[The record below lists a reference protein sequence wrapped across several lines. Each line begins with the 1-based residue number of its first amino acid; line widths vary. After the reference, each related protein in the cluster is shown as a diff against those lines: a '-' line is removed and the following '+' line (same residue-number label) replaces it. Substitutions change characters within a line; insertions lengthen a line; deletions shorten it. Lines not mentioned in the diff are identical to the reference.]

1 MVKDRKK
8 VWAALNAR
16 RIYWIFLLVFLIL
29 SIFAPNFFN
38 AYNIGVILGTA
49 MLNGIVVVGFT
60 IVLICGHLDLSTVAI
75 INLAGNLAIYVVE
88 KTDNF
93 VLAIL
98 AATVAG
104 VLVGT
109 VNCLLVTKAKI
120 NSFIAT
126 LGMSTLI
133 QGLVSYSNNA
143 ATRSITNFAM
153 TDFLDAKW
161 IPLLPNRALLAII
174 IVLVMEIFMNWTV
187 IGKNFYL
194 VGGNIESAW
203 YAGIKTDR
211 YLTSAFSINGGFAAL
226 GGAVYACYLASA
238 MADIGAMG
246 ISPLNMLIAAS
257 VLGGASLTGGKG
269 SVLNSFFG
277 VLTLT
282 ALYNG
287 LTCFRLGY
295 EMQIFVNGLVLIV
308 VVLMEAVSLYRK
320 NKLLGSKSDLL
331 KEK

>member
-1 MVKDRKK
+1 MVKERKK
-8 VWAALNAR
+8 LWAALNAR
-16 RIYWIFLLVFLIL
+16 RIYWIFLIVFLIL
-29 SIFAPNFFN
+29 SVFAPNFFN

-49 MLNGIVVVGFT
+49 MLNGIVVIGFT
-60 IVLICGHLDLSTVAI
+60 VVLICGHLDLSTVAI
-75 INLAGNLAIYVVE
+75 INLAGNLAIYVVQE
-88 KTDNF
+88 TDNF
-93 VLAIL
+93 VLAVLAASAAGIL
-98 AATVAG
+98 A
-104 VLVGT
+104 GT
-109 VNCLLVTKAKI
+109 VNGLLVTKARI

-161 IPLLPNRALLAII
+161 IPLVPNRALIAIL
-174 IVLVMEIFMNWTV
+174 IVLIMEIFMNWTAP
-187 IGKNFYL
+187 GKNVYL

-203 YAGIKTDR
+203 YAGIKTER
-211 YLTSAFSINGGFAAL
+211 YLTAAFSINGFFAAL
-226 GGAVYACYLASA
+226 GGALYACYLASA

-269 SVLNSFFG
+269 SVMNSFFG

-287 LTCFRLGY
+287 LTCFKLGY
-295 EMQIFVNGLVLIV
+295 EMQVFVNGLVLIA
-308 VVLMEAVSLYRK
+308 VVLMEGVSVYRK
-320 NKLLGSKSDLL
+320 NKMLGSKSDLFQ
-331 KEK
+331 